1 MTTMRLPRASL
12 VWLLL
17 QAFPLVRVQAQS
29 KPPASDSG
37 HVDKTFF
44 TRRDAVLTGI
54 AVGGTLAIA
63 PFDERIARWAQSP
76 EVQGGPNRRTAVDWM
91 THINETPLTLGAL
104 ATYGIGRVGR
114 MKTVTDIGL
123 HVTESL
129 VLTDVVSELIR
140 GPIGRSRPRVT
151 NDDAFRFHFGGGFT
165 HFDQRSFPS
174 LHSSSAFAAASSLV
188 GEIRERHPSALWY
201 AAPLLYGA
209 ALVPGFTRVYLNQH
223 WASDIASG
231 AFIGTL
237 LGSKVVRYAHS
248 HEPSKVDRIL
258 LGTTIVPM
266 GDGQFAVAVSLRR

>member
-1 MTTMRLPRASL
+1 M
-12 VWLLL
+12 
-17 QAFPLVRVQAQS
+17 
-29 KPPASDSG
+29 
-37 HVDKTFF
+37 
-44 TRRDAVLTGI
+44 
-54 AVGGTLAIA
+54 
-63 PFDERIARWAQSP
+63 
-76 EVQGGPNRRTAVDWM
+76 
-91 THINETPLTLGAL
+91 
-104 ATYGIGRVGR
+104 
-114 MKTVTDIGL
+114 
-123 HVTESL
+123 
-129 VLTDVVSELIR
+129 
-140 GPIGRSRPRVT
+140 
-151 NDDAFRFHFGGGFT
+151 
-165 HFDQRSFPS
+165 
-174 LHSSSAFAAASSLV
+174 